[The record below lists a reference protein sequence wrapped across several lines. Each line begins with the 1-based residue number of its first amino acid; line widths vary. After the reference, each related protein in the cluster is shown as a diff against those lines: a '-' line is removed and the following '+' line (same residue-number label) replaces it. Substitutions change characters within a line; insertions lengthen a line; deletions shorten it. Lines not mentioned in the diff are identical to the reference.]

1 MRNRF
6 FQLSLLVALS
16 MPLAAVAQ
24 PESIDTRPR
33 ANDTQLRHAL
43 QGIRLRHDVPGL
55 AAAVFD
61 REGTRVF
68 AVGELA
74 ADGSPV
80 APESRFHVGQVS
92 LLFNALMAATLV
104 ADGSLSADG
113 ELRRL
118 APEVDLHNPW
128 SSERPVRIED
138 LLSHRAGLG
147 ATRFRDV
154 YTESTD
160 QPLLAGINRA
170 FRALRLHDRP
180 GETERYSVVGHAVV
194 AYLVEKAAGMPYE
207 QALDRL
213 LFAPLELEASLG
225 RDAAETFDS
234 AGHNGR
240 PSRPVPEL
248 ELNLPPAGDLWISAN
263 DLARVGQLLLN
274 NGRVGERQVLSEAAL
289 QWMEGAAADAPQI
302 VPGRRRGID
311 VEEFSGH
318 VFYSQTGAL
327 PGFLARFVY
336 SRELGKG
343 YVVLLNHGYATAAL
357 AEAEALLRGQIISGQ
372 GVPQVPAVSNDVVDI
387 DSLTGWYRN
396 ATPELAPR
404 VLYRNLDFARA
415 VPCDKWLCLSHLAG
429 TQRLEGFDA
438 VRLRAEGRWQPG
450 WSVRRSDAGI
460 ALEEQGRLWQ
470 RVERTEVLLTVLL
483 AVFVI
488 GGIVA
493 ACILLPA
500 WTVSLLRRRI
510 GNYHEL
516 VPRLVPLAAVASIV
530 AFQVALF
537 TTDYPALGNV
547 SAPSITILVLSLL
560 VPVLAVL
567 SLPATVAGFLWG
579 ISRRSAVA
587 SAYLALVACVVA
599 VVMAMHDLVGFQTW
613 NY

>member
-1 MRNRF
+1 M
-6 FQLSLLVALS
+6 LSLPAVVA
-16 MPLAAVAQ
+16 AQ
-24 PESIDTRPR
+24 PENIDTRPR

-55 AAAVFD
+55 AAAIFD

-80 APESRFHVGQVS
+80 APESRFRVGQVS

-104 ADGSLSADG
+104 ADGSLSAEG

-128 SSERPVRIED
+128 SSERPVRVED

-154 YTESTD
+154 YTESAD

-170 FRALRLHDRP
+170 FRALRLTDRP
-180 GETERYSVVGHAVV
+180 GATERYSVVGHAVV

-213 LFAPLELEASLG
+213 LFAPLELEATLG
-225 RDAAETFDS
+225 REAKETFDS
-234 AGHNGR
+234 AGHYGQ

-248 ELNLPPAGDLWISAN
+248 ALNLPPAGDLWISAN

-311 VEEFSGH
+311 VEEFGGH
-318 VFYSQTGAL
+318 VFYTQTGAL

-357 AEAEALLRGQIISGQ
+357 AEAEALLRGQVVAGASAPHVSAASGD
-372 GVPQVPAVSNDVVDI
+372 AVDTE
-387 DSLTGWYRN
+387 SLAGWYRN
-396 ATPELAPR
+396 VTPQFAPR
-404 VLYRNLDFARA
+404 ALYQSLEFARA
-415 VPCDKWLCLSHLAG
+415 VPCEERLCFSRLAG
-429 TQRLEGFDA
+429 TERLEGVDA
-438 VRLRAEGRWQPG
+438 QRLRAAGHWQPG
-450 WSVRRSDAGI
+450 WSLRNNEAGT

-470 RVERTEVLLTVLL
+470 KVEGAQVLLTVTIALL
-483 AVFVI
+483 VI
-488 GGIVA
+488 IGIIA
-493 ACILLPA
+493 ALVLLPT

-516 VPRLVPLAAVASIV
+516 VPRLVPLAAIASIV

-537 TTDYPALGNV
+537 TTDYPALGKV
-547 SAPSITILVLSLL
+547 SAPGITILVLSLL
-560 VPVLAVL
+560 VPVLAVV
-567 SLPATVAGFLWG
+567 SLPAAVAGFFWG

-587 SAYLALVACVVA
+587 GGYLALVACLVTVIMA
-599 VVMAMHDLVGFQTW
+599 VQGLVGFQTW